1 MLNQQK
7 LMDLVKKRS
16 STLVSSSRNFLRR
29 LDPSATQDSTDLNT
43 YDESILQQGRFW
55 MRTVTWTLI
64 GTSVFGVAWLAL
76 ARTEEIVVAPGQLE
90 PIGSVQDIQMP
101 LGGVVDQIL
110 VAEGDTVKAGQV
122 LMKLDTEASEEQR
135 NSLEK
140 TIKLKQEQLL
150 LKQEEKRNYMQ
161 VNQEEVKILEGNLV
175 LQAEIL
181 ERYEQLEAVGAFS
194 EVQYLNQQNIV
205 AETRGK
211 LMQTKAERL
220 RQIALL
226 DQQTAQLKSELADL
240 NGRLV
245 ESKVTLRYQQL
256 RSPVDG
262 VVFDLKPTSRGFT
275 AQSTQTVMKVVPI
288 GSLEAK
294 VEVPSNKIGF
304 VKVPMGCPE
313 KRDACMN
320 ADISIDSFPSS
331 DFGVLKGKVTRI
343 GSDALEPDPQEQRQ
357 NSAFRAIQL
366 DDQQLKLKTGS
377 SLPLQLGMSLT
388 ANIKLRKVSYLQLLL
403 GEFRTRLNRC
413 SVSEFVRI
421 LFVHRTFW
429 AVRPYHSSS
438 SSAGPAPTRCSG
450 H

>member
-1 MLNQQK
+1 MKMNPQK
-7 LMDLVKKRS
+7 VTALVKQGS
-16 STLVSSSRNFLRR
+16 SNLVTTSRDLLRR
-29 LDPSATQDSTDLNT
+29 FDPGAPQDVTDLTT

-55 MRTVTWTLI
+55 MRTVTWALI
-64 GTSVFGVAWLAL
+64 GSTVFGVAWLAL

-101 LGGVVDQIL
+101 VGGVADQIL
-110 VAEGDTVKAGQV
+110 VQEGDRVKAGQV
-122 LMKLDTEASEEQR
+122 LMKLDTEASVEQR

-140 TIKLKQEQLL
+140 TIKLKQEQLT
-150 LKQEEKRNYMQ
+150 LKQEEKRNTMQ
-161 VNQEEVKILEGNLV
+161 MNQEEVVMLENNLA

-181 ERYEQLEAVGAFS
+181 GRYEQLNAAGAFS
-194 EVQYLNQQNIV
+194 EVQYLQQQNIV

-211 LMQTKAERL
+211 LMQSKAERL

-245 ESKVTLRYQQL
+245 ESRVTLRYQQL

-275 AQSTQTVMKVVPI
+275 AQSTQTVMKVVPM

-304 VKVPMGCPE
+304 VQVPMGCPE
-313 KRDACMN
+313 DSDACMS
-320 ADISIDSFPSS
+320 ADISIDSFPST

-357 NSAFRAIQL
+357 ELSFPVTLQL

-377 SLPLQLGMSLT
+377 SLPLQVGMSLT

-403 GEFRTRLNRC
+403 GEFQDKAESLQRL
-413 SVSEFVRI
+413 
-421 LFVHRTFW
+421 
-429 AVRPYHSSS
+429 
-438 SSAGPAPTRCSG
+438 
-450 H
+450 

>member
-1 MLNQQK
+1 MKINPQQ
-7 LMDLVKKRS
+7 LTALVQQGSNR
-16 STLVSSSRNFLRR
+16 LVAASREVLRR
-29 LDPSATQDSTDLNT
+29 FDPGAPQDVTDLTT

-76 ARTEEIVVAPGQLE
+76 ARTEEIVVASGQLE

-101 LGGVVDQIL
+101 VGGVADQIL
-110 VAEGDTVKAGQV
+110 VKEGDRVKAGQV
-122 LMKLDTEASEEQR
+122 LMKLDTEASEENR
-135 NSLEK
+135 ISLEK
-140 TIKLKQEQLL
+140 TIKLKQEQLT
-150 LKQEEKRNYMQ
+150 LKEKEKRNTVQ
-161 VNQEEVKILEGNLV
+161 VNQEEVLMLESNLQ
-175 LQAEIL
+175 LQTEIL
-181 ERYEQLEAVGAFS
+181 ERFEQLQAAGAFS

-211 LMQTKAERL
+211 LMQTKADRL

-262 VVFDLKPTSRGFT
+262 VIFDLKPTSRGFT
-275 AQSTQTVMKVVPI
+275 AQSTQTVMKVVPM

-304 VKVPMGCPE
+304 VRIPPGCPDE
-313 KRDACMN
+313 REVCMD
-320 ADISIDSFPSS
+320 ADISIDSFPST

-343 GSDALEPDPQEQRQ
+343 GSDALEPNPQEQRQ
-357 NSAFRAIQL
+357 ELSFPVTIEL
-366 DDQQLKLKTGS
+366 DDQQLKLKSGS
-377 SLPLQLGMSLT
+377 SLPLQVGMSLT

-403 GEFRTRLNRC
+403 GEFQNKAESLQRL
-413 SVSEFVRI
+413 
-421 LFVHRTFW
+421 
-429 AVRPYHSSS
+429 
-438 SSAGPAPTRCSG
+438 
-450 H
+450 

>member
-1 MLNQQK
+1 MKIKPQNLTT
-7 LMDLVKKRS
+7 LVKRS
-16 STLVSSSRNFLRR
+16 SSNLVATSRDFLRR
-29 LDPSATQDSTDLNT
+29 FDPGVKHDATDFTT

-55 MRTVTWTLI
+55 MRTVTWSLI
-64 GTSVFGVAWLAL
+64 GSTVFGVGWLAL

-101 LGGVVDQIL
+101 VGGVADQIL
-110 VAEGDTVKAGQV
+110 VKEGDRVKAGQV
-122 LMKLDTEASEEQR
+122 LMKLDTEASEENR
-135 NSLEK
+135 ISLEK
-140 TIKLKQEQLL
+140 TIKLKQEQLT
-150 LKQEEKRNYMQ
+150 LKEEEKRNTMQ
-161 VNQEEVKILEGNLV
+161 VNQEEVLMLESNLQ
-175 LQAEIL
+175 LQTEIL
-181 ERYEQLEAVGAFS
+181 ERYEQLQAAGAFS
-194 EVQYLNQQNIV
+194 EVQYLNQKNIV

-211 LMQTKAERL
+211 LMQTKADRL

-262 VVFDLKPTSRGFT
+262 VIFDLKPTSRGFT

-304 VKVPMGCPE
+304 VRVPPGCPDQRE
-313 KRDACMN
+313 VCMD
-320 ADISIDSFPSS
+320 ADISIDSFPST

-343 GSDALEPDPQEQRQ
+343 GSDALEPNPQEQRQ
-357 NSAFRAIQL
+357 ELSFPVTIEL
-366 DDQQLKLKTGS
+366 DDQQLKLKSGS
-377 SLPLQLGMSLT
+377 SLPLQVGMSLT

-403 GEFRTRLNRC
+403 GEFQNKAESLQRL
-413 SVSEFVRI
+413 
-421 LFVHRTFW
+421 
-429 AVRPYHSSS
+429 
-438 SSAGPAPTRCSG
+438 
-450 H
+450 

>member
-1 MLNQQK
+1 MKMNPQK
-7 LMDLVKKRS
+7 VTALVKQGS
-16 STLVSSSRNFLRR
+16 SNLVTTSRDLLRR
-29 LDPSATQDSTDLNT
+29 FDPGAPQDATDLTT

-55 MRTVTWTLI
+55 MRTVTWALI
-64 GTSVFGVAWLAL
+64 GSTVFGVAWLAL

-101 LGGVVDQIL
+101 VGGVADQIL
-110 VAEGDTVKAGQV
+110 VQEGDRVEAGQV

-140 TIKLKQEQLL
+140 TIKLKQEQLT
-150 LKQEEKRNYMQ
+150 LKEEEKRNTMQ
-161 VNQEEVKILEGNLV
+161 MNQEEVVMLENNLA

-181 ERYEQLEAVGAFS
+181 ERYEQLNAAGAFS
-194 EVQYLNQQNIV
+194 EVQYLQQQNIV

-211 LMQTKAERL
+211 LMQSKAERL

-245 ESKVTLRYQQL
+245 ESRVTLRYQQL

-275 AQSTQTVMKVVPI
+275 AQSTQTVMKVVPM

-304 VKVPMGCPE
+304 VQVPQGCPDD
-313 KRDACMN
+313 RDACMS

-357 NSAFRAIQL
+357 ELSFPVTIQL

-377 SLPLQLGMSLT
+377 SLPLQVGMSLT

-403 GEFRTRLNRC
+403 GEFQDKAESLQRL
-413 SVSEFVRI
+413 
-421 LFVHRTFW
+421 
-429 AVRPYHSSS
+429 
-438 SSAGPAPTRCSG
+438 
-450 H
+450 